1 MFYYHSRLAYLVLSV
16 FMLATRR
23 AVERVESIKNQQNL
37 PDEMQITLWFP
48 YTVMK
53 PCSKNNAVSV
63 GSNS

>member
-16 FMLATRR
+16 FMLVTRR

-37 PDEMQITLWFP
+37 PDEMQITLCFP